1 MKRSVAFLFNIMLCV
16 VAAGLLTGCGN
27 ESETAGGPFYAPSCM
42 TDLNVK
48 KTSADRILLNILSDR
63 FLAARPESR
72 GIDNNL
78 LYRDKDSAFCKR
90 KASGELAVYLY
101 NYKLLNYDISGDLS
115 WNFLVAMRLD
125 AYSNFNYNL
134 GALCLVPRK
143 IIISPRVST
152 SFFGWIG
159 NIIVV
164 LFDAC
169 LALVMLFVG
178 PIIGMICHPFESL
191 ANIIAGVLY
200 IPEYGFEQYKGYILN
215 VNFVAS
221 VWDTLKL
228 LFYVVLHTLFF
239 WVL

>member
-27 ESETAGGPFYAPSCM
+27 ESETAGSPFYAPNCV

-48 KTSADRILLNILSDR
+48 TTSADRIMLNILSDR

-90 KASGELAVYLY
+90 KASAELAMYLY

-125 AYSNFNYNL
+125 AYSNFNYN
-134 GALCLVPRK
+134 
-143 IIISPRVST
+143 
-152 SFFGWIG
+152 
-159 NIIVV
+159 
-164 LFDAC
+164 
-169 LALVMLFVG
+169 
-178 PIIGMICHPFESL
+178 
-191 ANIIAGVLY
+191 
-200 IPEYGFEQYKGYILN
+200 
-215 VNFVAS
+215 
-221 VWDTLKL
+221 
-228 LFYVVLHTLFF
+228 
-239 WVL
+239 

>member
-27 ESETAGGPFYAPSCM
+27 ESETAGSQFYAPSCM

-48 KTSADRILLNILSDR
+48 TTSADRILLNITDDR
-63 FLAARPESR
+63 SHPMFSESR
-72 GIDNNL
+72 NRI
-78 LYRDKDSAFCKR
+78 LYYDKDSAYCKR
-90 KASGELAVYLY
+90 MASGELALLLY
-101 NYKLLNYDISGDLS
+101 DYKLLNYNMNGGLS

-143 IIISPRVST
+143 IIISPRGST

-159 NIIVV
+159 NIIMILV
-164 LFDAC
+164 DAC

-191 ANIIAGVLY
+191 ANITIGLLY
-200 IPEYGFEQYKGYILN
+200 IPEDGFVQYKEYILN
-215 VNFVAS
+215 VNLLAS
-221 VWDTLKL
+221 VWDTLQL
-228 LFYVVLHTLFF
+228 LFWIVVRTILF
-239 WVL
+239 W

>member
-27 ESETAGGPFYAPSCM
+27 ESETAGSPFYAPSCM

-48 KTSADRILLNILSDR
+48 TTSADRILLNINED
-63 FLAARPESR
+63 LADARRAETCNS
-72 GIDNNL
+72 L
-78 LYRDKDSAFCKR
+78 LYDDVDSAFCKR
-90 KASGELAVYLY
+90 WTSGKLAFFLY
-101 NYKLLNYDISGDLS
+101 NYKLLNYNIDGGLS
-115 WNFLVAMRLD
+115 WNFLVAMRMD

-191 ANIIAGVLY
+191 ANITIGLLY
-200 IPEYGFEQYKGYILN
+200 IPEHGFVQYKEYILH
-215 VNFVAS
+215 VNLVAS
-221 VWDTLKL
+221 LWATLKL
-228 LFYVVLHTLFF
+228 LGWIVVRTVLF
-239 WVL
+239 W